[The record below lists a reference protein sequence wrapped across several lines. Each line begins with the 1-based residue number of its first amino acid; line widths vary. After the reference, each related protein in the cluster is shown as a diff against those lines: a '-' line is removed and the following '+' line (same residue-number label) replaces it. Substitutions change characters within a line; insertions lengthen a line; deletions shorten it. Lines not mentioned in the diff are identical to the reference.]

1 MNAVELDSKIKET
14 FKKYF
19 PNGFIGSSS
28 YAMNGGMYWK
38 AGLIGDVKDC
48 SGGYRVNDILTYT
61 FGIHHDGLYDSTDE
75 IKGKLIVEFIENSFV
90 TNPEP
95 GSYLA
100 MGRIKVP
107 GRKIT
112 NTPEKILKV
121 LDKYF
126 SECRDMIKVQIE
138 NNNLYYQERIPKKY
152 LEL

>member
-1 MNAVELDSKIKET
+1 MNAVDLDKKVKET
-14 FKKYF
+14 FLKYF

-48 SGGYRVNDILTYT
+48 SGGYRANDILTYT
-61 FGIHHDGLYDSTDE
+61 FGIHKDGIYDSTEE
-75 IKGKLIVEFIENSFV
+75 IQGKVIVEFVENSFV
-90 TNPEP
+90 TKPPE

-107 GRKIT
+107 SRKIN
-112 NTPEKILKV
+112 NTPEKVLKI

-126 SECRDMIKVQIE
+126 SECRDMIKEQIE
-138 NNNLYYQERIPKKY
+138 NKNLYSQERIPMKY